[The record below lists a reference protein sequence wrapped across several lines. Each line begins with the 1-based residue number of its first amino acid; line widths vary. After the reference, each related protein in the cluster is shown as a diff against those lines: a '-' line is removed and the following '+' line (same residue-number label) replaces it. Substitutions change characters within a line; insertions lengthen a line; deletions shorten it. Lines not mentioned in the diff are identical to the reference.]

1 MLNLFLSHIRPSQPV
16 RQIKA
21 WQYFIATMSARI
33 RLYRNRFI
41 SSAYIDTKLTRFLEA
56 LLDKIPVSYI
66 NNGFSDFEKYLDLAG
81 YLNGD
86 VTNLFDPELA
96 VRHIERTF
104 CKEPTK
110 EIIVSV
116 EHREPLTD
124 LPLDKPFRY
133 WREIRPVRVIHY
145 PSLELF
151 NSFDSYQL
159 SFEKVPEY
167 FVATVD
173 PMAMAFMY
181 ARYVQ
186 YLEDENEQLLAKKA
200 FIKYFLLPGIFDDA
214 MRIWITNILIS
225 MCSADFDPRQI
236 SIGPV
241 FSISSSNVEKAIR
254 NINEVY
260 ASNNVH
266 NTPIGSL
273 LSFEWFGSYSL
284 IDVMNEIDQTCS
296 VPERTDHYHLDFIIS
311 VPYVLLLAKY
321 FHMIGKSQLKN
332 EFKLFRKYVSR
343 MERRKTS
350 MRIRDPRYRELY
362 TSLVEQ
368 VTREIDTLPL

>member
-1 MLNLFLSHIRPSQPV
+1 MLNLFLSHIHPSQPT
-16 RQIKA
+16 RQINS
-21 WQYFIATMSARI
+21 WRYFLAMLSARI

-41 SSAYIDTKLTRFLEA
+41 SSSYIDTKLTRFLEA
-56 LLDKIPVSYI
+56 LLDRVPVSYI
-66 NNGFSDFEKYLDLAG
+66 NNGSGDFEKYLSLAG

-86 VTNLFDPELA
+86 ITNLFDPELA
-96 VRHIERTF
+96 VRHISQTF

-110 EIIVSV
+110 EIVVSV

-133 WREIRPVRVIHY
+133 WTDVRPVRVIHY
-145 PSLELF
+145 PGLELF
-151 NSFDSYQL
+151 NSFESYQL
-159 SFEKVPEY
+159 SFDNVPDY

-173 PMAMAFMY
+173 PMSMAFMY
-181 ARYVQ
+181 AKYVQ
-186 YLEDENEQLLAKKA
+186 YLEDENEVLLAKKA

-214 MRIWITNILIS
+214 QRIWITNILLE
-225 MCSADFDPRQI
+225 MCSADFDARAIGVGPAFVI
-236 SIGPV
+236 SG
-241 FSISSSNVEKAIR
+241 SNIEKAVR

-273 LSFEWFGSYSL
+273 LSFEWFGNYSL

-296 VPERTDHYHLDFIIS
+296 VPDRTDHYHLDFIIS
-311 VPYVLLLAKY
+311 VPYLLLLAKY

-332 EFKLFRKYVSR
+332 EFKLFRRYVNR
-343 MERRKTS
+343 MERRKTVL
-350 MRIRDPRYRELY
+350 RIRDPRYKELY
-362 TSLVEQ
+362 KSLVEQ
-368 VTREIDTLPL
+368 VTRELDTLPL